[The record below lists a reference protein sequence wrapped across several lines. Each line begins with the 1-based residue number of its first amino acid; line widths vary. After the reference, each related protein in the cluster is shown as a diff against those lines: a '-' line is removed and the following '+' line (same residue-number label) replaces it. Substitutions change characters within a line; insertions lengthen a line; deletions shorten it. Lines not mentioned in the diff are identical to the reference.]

1 MRRRPAAPTV
11 TAAVPVLGLAL
22 ALALGGLAACGGDDD
37 AGGSSADAR
46 PTSGGEPLG
55 PADEGV
61 EGVEAFEVTSNAHT
75 EEDLAYDHSPPVG
88 GEHHPIPATCG
99 FYESDPPPEE
109 HLVHSIE
116 HGSIWIAYG
125 PDVPDEELESLR
137 DIAGG
142 TAKIVVTPYEGLGSP
157 LVVTTWARQM
167 ALDSVGDPRLG
178 RFVERYRSSAPSPE
192 PNAHCE
198 GVGEPDVPAGTR

>member
-1 MRRRPAAPTV
+1 MRRRRTPV
-11 TAAVPVLGLAL
+11 TATALHVLAL

-37 AGGSSADAR
+37 GGSSSGAEPR
-46 PTSGGEPLG
+46 PTSGGQPLG
-55 PADEGV
+55 PADEGI
-61 EGVEAFEVTSNAHT
+61 EGVEAFEVTSASHT

-88 GEHHPIPATCG
+88 GEHNPVPATCG

-109 HLVHSIE
+109 NLVHSIE

-125 PDVPDEELESLR
+125 PDVPGAELDSLR

-142 TAKIVVTPYEGLGSP
+142 LAKVVVTPYEGLDSP

-167 ALDSVGDPRLG
+167 ALDSVDDPRLG
-178 RFVERYRSSAPSPE
+178 QFVEQYRSSQPSPE

-198 GVGEPDVPAGTR
+198 GVGEPDVPAGTG

>member
-1 MRRRPAAPTV
+1 VPRRRA
-11 TAAVPVLGLAL
+11 TAAVLAVPTLVLTL
-22 ALALGGLAACGGDDD
+22 GLAACGGDDD
-37 AGGSSADAR
+37 TEAGGSSPSSEAR

-55 PADEGV
+55 PADEGI
-61 EGVEAFEVTSNAHT
+61 EGVEAFEVTSASHT

-88 GEHHPIPATCG
+88 GEHHPVPATCG

-109 HLVHSIE
+109 NLVHSIE

-125 PDVPDEELESLR
+125 PDVPDAELENLR

-142 TAKIVVTPYEGLGSP
+142 LAKVVVTPYEGLDSP

-167 ALDSVGDPRLG
+167 ALDSVDDPRLG
-178 RFVERYRSSAPSPE
+178 QFVQQYRSSQPSPE

-198 GVGEPDVPAGTR
+198 GVGEPDVPAGTG